1 MKKKTEISKTKLFFI
16 GLIFWITEHK
26 RRIAAWFPMTAS
38 VLAYVIALYSIDLL
52 FSKYF
57 WVFLGSIAAGALL
70 TYAAF
75 MIDPT
80 LTDFDDEEKDD
91 EEEPAPVNNITI
103 VQYHLHAKD
112 YSEDFE
118 IAMHIID
125 KYKNQELNERVDRLI
140 EAIRAEKEVTK

>member
-1 MKKKTEISKTKLFFI
+1 MKKNTEISKGKLFFI
-16 GLIFWITEHK
+16 GIIFWMKEHK

-57 WVFLGSIAAGALL
+57 WVFLGSVAAGALL

-80 LTDFDDEEKDD
+80 LTDFDDEEDD
-91 EEEPAPVNNITI
+91 EDEPEPVNNITI

-125 KYKNQELNERVDRLI
+125 KYKNQELNDRVDKLI
-140 EAIRAEKEVTK
+140 EIIMAEKEVTK